1 MGFHRREKAG
11 AGIRKEAGFRSA
23 MSHVHGVLTCM
34 PGAELCIPSVG
45 PGSLL
50 SGIVSL
56 DG

>member
-1 MGFHRREKAG
+1 
-11 AGIRKEAGFRSA
+11 